1 MKAIVNLK
9 SIDTIEQ
16 LAAFLAGSQR
26 VAFCVP
32 GDRGERYRMVE
43 QTLLQFRY
51 QQLDKKSKGVVIRFL
66 MQITGYSRQQLT
78 RHIQRY
84 KRTGQVT
91 CRSSAGNGF
100 QRRYDD
106 RDIRLIAEADERY
119 DCPSGAVLRKYF
131 ERGYE
136 QFGQQEYE
144 RLRQISVAHL
154 YNLRKSKAY
163 LRRTRTFT
171 KTRPRVAAIG
181 ERRKPVTGGKPGFVR
196 VDTVHQ
202 GDRYSEK
209 GVYHINCVDEVTQ
222 YEAILS
228 TEKISEAYL
237 VPVLEQILDSFPFK
251 ILGFHSDNGSEY
263 INYKVAKLLNK
274 LNAKFTKSRPRHS
287 NDNGLV
293 ESKNASIVRR
303 HLGYAYIAQKQAER
317 LNEFHVQHL
326 IPFINYHRPCYFP
339 SKEMTPKGKIKK
351 RYRLE
356 DMMTPYEKL
365 KTIANAASFLKP
377 GLTFERLDELAYAVS
392 DDEAADQLNKAKERL
407 FNDIN
412 EQDAIHAR

>member
-1 MKAIVNLK
+1 M
-9 SIDTIEQ
+9 
-16 LAAFLAGSQR
+16 
-26 VAFCVP
+26 
-32 GDRGERYRMVE
+32 
-43 QTLLQFRY
+43 
-51 QQLDKKSKGVVIRFL
+51 
-66 MQITGYSRQQLT
+66 
-78 RHIQRY
+78 
-84 KRTGQVT
+84 
-91 CRSSAGNGF
+91 
-100 QRRYDD
+100 
-106 RDIRLIAEADERY
+106 
-119 DCPSGAVLRKYF
+119 
-131 ERGYE
+131 
-136 QFGQQEYE
+136 
-144 RLRQISVAHL
+144 
-154 YNLRKSKAY
+154 
-163 LRRTRTFT
+163 
-171 KTRPRVAAIG
+171 
-181 ERRKPVTGGKPGFVR
+181 
-196 VDTVHQ
+196 
-202 GDRYSEK
+202 
-209 GVYHINCVDEVTQ
+209 DEVTQ

-339 SKEMTPKGKIKK
+339 TKEITPKGKIKK